1 MGTTLDAAPR
11 APEPQLIPV
20 MLSRS
25 ETSLTMSWCDF
36 QQLTEILRFAHDI
49 VRWISKCRAKLRV
62 CSNSRRY
69 VASEM
74 FRLCRLL
81 FLVGV
86 AGSFLASDEL
96 KAATAPEPG
105 DLRGVGKVTFPIAC
119 TPDVQSD
126 FVRGVALLHSFFYEE
141 ARRVFTSVAERD
153 SKCAMAQWGIA
164 MTWWHPIWTPPNPDE
179 MRAGK
184 AAIEKAMSM
193 NAGSDHERGFITA
206 LNTYYNTADNS
217 SAAPVGQSC
226 HGPVGPRDRVVAYEK
241 AMRQLRDKYPD
252 DFEVQTFYA
261 FAVLGVGYATPND
274 TTLSKQLEAAGTL
287 ERLWK
292 QNPNHPGVVHYLIH
306 SYDYP
311 QFAQRG
317 LTAAKTYNSI
327 APWVP
332 HALHMP
338 SHIFTRLGMWDESIA
353 ANRASAEASRAYSA
367 MRHRDAT
374 EAEELHAL
382 DYMAYSYLQEAQDAE
397 AKKIVDLAAK
407 VRKTN
412 PELEF
417 SAAYALAAIPT
428 RYAFERNDWAAAATL
443 SIPNVPHWSWFPF
456 MEALIEYG
464 HALGRAHTSDVEGAR
479 KAIARMQELRDAT
492 KDPKF
497 DYFKSHLDLQM
508 QAATAWVAAA
518 EGKNNDAIDILRR
531 AAGSEEIMG
540 KQPGSP
546 GAFVPIR
553 EQLGTLLLEVE
564 QPREAQRQFEA
575 ALKIYPGRFRGLYG
589 AAKAAEQAGDNEN
602 ASRYYTKL
610 AAQTT
615 RAGNSRDELNHIREF
630 LSAQPKA
637 PDSKDIATAHE

>member
-1 MGTTLDAAPR
+1 MKIFLYAR
-11 APEPQLIPV
+11 
-20 MLSRS
+20 R
-25 ETSLTMSWCDF
+25 
-36 QQLTEILRFAHDI
+36 IL
-49 VRWISKCRAKLRV
+49 L
-62 CSNSRRY
+62 
-69 VASEM
+69 
-74 FRLCRLL
+74 
-81 FLVGV
+81 LVGLV
-86 AGSFLASDEL
+86 SSFLPLNYAKS
-96 KAATAPEPG
+96 ATAPEPG
-105 DLRGVGKVTFPIAC
+105 DLRGVGSVTFPITC

-126 FVRGVALLHSFFYEE
+126 FARGVALLHSFFYEE
-141 ARRVFTSVAERD
+141 ARRVFTSVADRD
-153 SKCAMAQWGIA
+153 PKCAMAQWGIA
-164 MTWWHPIWTPPNPDE
+164 MTWWHPIWTPPAPDE

-184 AAIEKAMSM
+184 AAIEKAMSLK
-193 NAGSDHERGFITA
+193 AGSDRERGFIMA
-206 LNTYYNTADNS
+206 LNTYYNAPES
-217 SAAPVGQSC
+217 STAAPVGQSC

-261 FAVLGVGYATPND
+261 FAVLATGYATPND
-274 TTLSKQLEAAGTL
+274 TSLSKQLEAAGIL
-287 ERLWK
+287 EKLWK
-292 QNPNHPGVVHYLIH
+292 QNANHPGVVHYLIH
-306 SYDYP
+306 SYDFP

-317 LTAAKTYNSI
+317 LTAAQTYDSI

-353 ANRASAEASRAYSA
+353 ANRASAEASRAYAA

-382 DYMAYSYLQEAQDAE
+382 DYMAYSYLQEARDAE
-397 AKKIVDLAAK
+397 AKEIVDRVAK

-428 RYAFERNDWAAAATL
+428 RYAFERNDWAAAAALTVPDL
-443 SIPNVPHWSWFPF
+443 PHWSSFPF

-464 HALGRAHTSDVEGAR
+464 HALGRAHTGDLDGAR
-479 KAIARMQELRDAT
+479 KAIARMQQLRDAT

-508 QAATAWVAAA
+508 QAASARVAAA
-518 EGKNNDAIDILRR
+518 EGKKDEAIDMLRR
-531 AAGSEEIMG
+531 AADSEDILG
-540 KQPGSP
+540 KHPVSP

-553 EQLGTLLLEVE
+553 EQLGTLLLETGL
-564 QPREAQRQFEA
+564 PKEAQREFEA

-589 AAKAAEQAGDNEN
+589 AAQAAELAGDNEN

-610 AAQTT
+610 AAQTSK
-615 RAGNSRDELNHIREF
+615 AGGSRDELNHVREF
-630 LSAQPKA
+630 LSAQA
-637 PDSKDIATAHE
+637 RAADSNGVASARE

>member
-1 MGTTLDAAPR
+1 M
-11 APEPQLIPV
+11 
-20 MLSRS
+20 
-25 ETSLTMSWCDF
+25 
-36 QQLTEILRFAHDI
+36 
-49 VRWISKCRAKLRV
+49 VRWRSLRLV
-62 CSNSRRY
+62 
-69 VASEM
+69 
-74 FRLCRLL
+74 
-81 FLVGV
+81 FLVGL
-86 AGSFLASDEL
+86 ASSFLAL
-96 KAATAPEPG
+96 NHVKAATARQPG
-105 DLRGVGKVTFPIAC
+105 DLRGVGKVTFPITCA
-119 TPDVQSD
+119 PEAQSD
-126 FVRGVALLHSFFYEE
+126 FARGVALLHSFFYEE
-141 ARRVFTSVAERD
+141 ARRVFASVSDRD
-153 SKCAMAQWGIA
+153 PKCAMAQWGIA
-164 MTWWHPIWTPPNPDE
+164 MTWWHPIWTPPTPDE

-184 AAIEKAMSM
+184 TAIEKAMAM
-193 NAGSDHERGFITA
+193 NVGTDRERGFITA
-206 LNTYYNTADNS
+206 LNVYYNTADS
-217 SAAPVGQSC
+217 STTAPIGQSC

-241 AMRQLRDKYPD
+241 AMRQLRDKYAD

-274 TTLSKQLEAAGTL
+274 VTLSKQLEAAAIL
-287 ERLWK
+287 EKLWQ

-311 QFAQRG
+311 QLAQRG
-317 LTAAKTYNSI
+317 LAAAQSYASI

-353 ANRASAEASRAYSA
+353 ANRASAEASRAYAA

-382 DYMAYSYLQEAQDAE
+382 DYLAYSYLQEARDTE
-397 AKKIVDLAAK
+397 AKNIVDLAAK

-443 SIPNVPHWSWFPF
+443 PIPKLPHWSSFPF

-464 HALGRAHTSDVEGAR
+464 HALGRAHTGDLDGAR
-479 KAIARMQELRDAT
+479 TAIARMQHLRDAT

-508 QAATAWVAAA
+508 QAASAWVATGD
-518 EGKNNDAIDILRR
+518 GKKNEAIETLRR
-531 AAGSEEIMG
+531 AADSEDTLG
-540 KQPGSP
+540 KHPVSP

-553 EQLGTLLLEVE
+553 EQLGSLLLELG
-564 QPREAQRQFEA
+564 QPKEAQREFEA

-589 AAKAAEQAGDNEN
+589 AAQAAEQAGDNEN
-602 ASRYYTKL
+602 ARRYYTKL
-610 AAQTT
+610 AAQTSK
-615 RAGNSRDELNHIREF
+615 ADASRDELNHVREF
-630 LSAQPKA
+630 LSAQAKA
-637 PDSKDIATAHE
+637 ADLKDVAAARD

>member
-1 MGTTLDAAPR
+1 MAR
-11 APEPQLIPV
+11 W
-20 MLSRS
+20 RS
-25 ETSLTMSWCDF
+25 
-36 QQLTEILRFAHDI
+36 H
-49 VRWISKCRAKLRV
+49 
-62 CSNSRRY
+62 
-69 VASEM
+69 
-74 FRLCRLL
+74 RLVV
-81 FLVGV
+81 LVGV
-86 AGSFLASDEL
+86 AASSLAINHADC
-96 KAATAPEPG
+96 ATGPEPG
-105 DLRGVGKVTFPIAC
+105 DLRGVGKVTFPITCA
-119 TPDVQSD
+119 PDVQSD
-126 FVRGVALLHSFFYEE
+126 FARGVALLHSFFYEE

-153 SKCAMAQWGIA
+153 PKCAMAQWGIA
-164 MTWWHPIWTPPNPDE
+164 MTWWHPIWTPPTPDE

-193 NAGSDHERGFITA
+193 DAGSDRERGFITA
-206 LNTYYNTADNS
+206 LNTYYHTADGS

-226 HGPVGPRDRVVAYEK
+226 HGPVGPRDRVIAYER
-241 AMRQLRDKYPD
+241 AMQQLRDKYPD

-261 FAVLGVGYATPND
+261 FAVLSTGYATPND
-274 TTLSKQLEAAGTL
+274 TSLSKQLEAAGIL
-287 ERLWK
+287 EKLWK
-292 QNPNHPGVVHYLIH
+292 QNANHPGVVHYLIH

-353 ANRASAEASRAYSA
+353 ANRASAEASRAYA
-367 MRHRDAT
+367 VMRHRDAT

-443 SIPNVPHWSWFPF
+443 SIPNIPHWSSFPF

-464 HALGRAHTSDVEGAR
+464 HALGRAHTGDLDGAR
-479 KAIARMQELRDAT
+479 KAIARMQQLRDAT

-508 QAATAWVAAA
+508 QAASAWIAAA
-518 EGKNNDAIDILRR
+518 EGKRDEAIVMLQRAADSEDIL
-531 AAGSEEIMG
+531 G
-540 KQPGSP
+540 KHPVSP

-553 EQLGTLLLEVE
+553 EQLGTLLLEVGK
-564 QPREAQRQFEA
+564 PTEAQREFEA

-589 AAKAAEQAGDNEN
+589 AAQAAEQAGHKEDAN
-602 ASRYYTKL
+602 RYYTKL
-610 AAQTT
+610 AAQTSK
-615 RAGNSRDELNHIREF
+615 AGDSRDELNHVREF
-630 LSAQPKA
+630 LSAQAKA
-637 PDSKDIATAHE
+637 AGANGVAAARE

>member
-1 MGTTLDAAPR
+1 
-11 APEPQLIPV
+11 
-20 MLSRS
+20 
-25 ETSLTMSWCDF
+25 
-36 QQLTEILRFAHDI
+36 
-49 VRWISKCRAKLRV
+49 
-62 CSNSRRY
+62 
-69 VASEM
+69 
-74 FRLCRLL
+74 L
-81 FLVGV
+81 FLLRH
-86 AGSFLASDEL
+86 AQC
-96 KAATAPEPG
+96 ATTPEPG
-105 DLRGVGKVTFPIAC
+105 DLRGVGKVTFPITCA
-119 TPDVQSD
+119 PDIQSD
-126 FVRGVALLHSFFYEE
+126 FARGVALLHSFFYEE

-153 SKCAMAQWGIA
+153 PKCAMAQWGIA
-164 MTWWHPIWTPPNPDE
+164 MTWWHPIWTPPTPDE
-179 MRAGK
+179 MGAGK
-184 AAIEKAMSM
+184 AAIEKAM
-193 NAGSDHERGFITA
+193 ALGTGTDRERGFINA
-206 LNTYYNTADNS
+206 LNTYYNTADSS

-252 DFEVQTFYA
+252 DFEVETFYA
-261 FAVLGVGYATPND
+261 FAVLATGYATPND
-274 TTLSKQLEAAGTL
+274 TTLSKQLEAAGML
-287 ERLWK
+287 EKLWK
-292 QNPNHPGVVHYLIH
+292 QEANHPGVVHYLIH

-317 LTAAKTYNSI
+317 LTAAQLYDDI

-353 ANRASAEASRAYSA
+353 ANRASAEASRAYAA

-428 RYAFERNDWAAAATL
+428 RYAFERNDWTAAANLA
-443 SIPNVPHWSWFPF
+443 IPNVPHWSSFPF

-464 HALGRAHTSDVEGAR
+464 HALGRAHTGDLDGAR
-479 KAIARMQELRDAT
+479 KAIARMQQLRDAT
-492 KDPKF
+492 KHPKF

-508 QAATAWVAAA
+508 QAASAWVAAA
-518 EGKNNDAIDILRR
+518 EGKKNEALDMLRR
-531 AAGSEEIMG
+531 AAESEDTLG
-540 KQPGSP
+540 KHPVSP
-546 GAFVPIR
+546 GAFVPVR
-553 EQLGTLLLEVE
+553 EQLGTLLLEVRK
-564 QPREAQRQFEA
+564 PSEARQEFEA

-589 AAKAAEQAGDNEN
+589 AAQAAEQAGDNEN

-610 AAQTT
+610 AAQTAK
-615 RAGNSRDELNHIREF
+615 AGGSRNELNHVREF
-630 LSAQPKA
+630 LSAQAKA
-637 PDSKDIATAHE
+637 ANSNGVASTHE